1 MNRRI
6 VKDRL
11 SQGIMLT
18 LTVLAMLMV
27 AAIAIGLY
35 MKSKSVFDGQSLWS
49 LLSGSEWRP
58 LKGEFGFLP
67 FLMGTIWVTVL
78 SIMIALP
85 ISLLTAVYLT
95 EYAKPL
101 VKKFVFP
108 VLDILAALPSVI
120 YGVWGVL
127 VIVPWI
133 SHKVAPHFVDFS
145 TGYTVLAAGI
155 VLSVMVL
162 PLLVSLFIEVFSSV
176 PSDLREA
183 SLSLGATRWQTAVK
197 VVMRRTVP
205 GILASS
211 VLAVSR
217 AMGETIAVLMVC
229 GCVVGVPH
237 SLLDPAYP
245 IPALI
250 ANNYGEMLSIPL
262 YESALM
268 FAALLLFAVVLIFN
282 LLSRIVLYRI
292 DKQNGMT
299 L

>member
-1 MNRRI
+1 MNIRLLKNRI
-6 VKDRL
+6 ARDSMLV
-11 SQGIMLT
+11 LT
-18 LTVLAMLMV
+18 LLSIVMV
-27 AAIAIGLY
+27 ADIAIGLY
-35 MKSKSVFDGQSLWS
+35 LKSKPVLESESLWT
-49 LLSGSEWRP
+49 LLFSSEWKP
-58 LKGEFGFLP
+58 LKGRFGFLP
-67 FLMGTIWVTVL
+67 FLMGTVWVTLL
-78 SIMIALP
+78 SITIALP
-85 ISLLTAVYLT
+85 ISLLTAVFLT
-95 EYAKPL
+95 EYARPII
-101 VKKFVFP
+101 KKFVFP

-133 SHKVAPHFVDFS
+133 SKSVAPHFVDFS

-155 VLSVMVL
+155 VLSVMVV

-176 PSDLREA
+176 PVELREA
-183 SLSLGATRWQTAVK
+183 SLSLGATRWQTALR
-197 VVMRRTVP
+197 VVMRKSLA

-229 GCVVGVPH
+229 GCVVGLPH
-237 SLLDPAYP
+237 GLLDACYP

-268 FAALLLFAVVLIFN
+268 FAALMLFAVVLIFN
-282 LLSRIVLYRI
+282 LVSRVVLYRI
-292 DKQNGMT
+292 EKQNE
-299 L
+299 

>member
-1 MNRRI
+1 MNIRI
-6 VKDRL
+6 LKDRTARD
-11 SQGIMLT
+11 IMLVLT
-18 LTVLAMLMV
+18 LLSIVMV
-27 AAIAIGLY
+27 ADIAIGLY
-35 MKSKSVFDGQSLWS
+35 LKSKPVLESESLWT
-49 LLSGSEWRP
+49 LLFSSEWKP
-58 LKGEFGFLP
+58 LKGRFGFLP
-67 FLMGTIWVTVL
+67 FLMGTVWVTLL
-78 SIMIALP
+78 SITIALP
-85 ISLLTAVYLT
+85 ISLLTAVFLT
-95 EYAKPL
+95 EYARPII
-101 VKKFVFP
+101 KKFVFP

-133 SHKVAPHFVDFS
+133 SKSVAPHFVDFS

-155 VLSVMVL
+155 VLSVMVV

-176 PSDLREA
+176 PVELREA
-183 SLSLGATRWQTAVK
+183 SLSLGATRWQTALR
-197 VVMRRTVP
+197 VVMRKSLA

-229 GCVVGVPH
+229 GCVVGLPH
-237 SLLDPAYP
+237 GLLDACYP

-268 FAALLLFAVVLIFN
+268 FAALMLFAVVLIFN
-282 LLSRIVLYRI
+282 LVSRIVLYRI
-292 DKQNGMT
+292 EKQNE
-299 L
+299 

>member
-1 MNRRI
+1 MNIRI
-6 VKDRL
+6 LKNRIARDSMLV
-11 SQGIMLT
+11 LT
-18 LTVLAMLMV
+18 LLSIVMV
-27 AAIAIGLY
+27 ADIAIGLY
-35 MKSKSVFDGQSLWS
+35 LKSKPVLESESLWT
-49 LLSGSEWRP
+49 LLFSSEWKP
-58 LKGEFGFLP
+58 LKGRFGFLP
-67 FLMGTIWVTVL
+67 FLMGTVWVTLL
-78 SIMIALP
+78 SITIALP
-85 ISLLTAVYLT
+85 ISLLTAVFLT
-95 EYAKPL
+95 EYARPIIKR
-101 VKKFVFP
+101 FVFP

-133 SHKVAPHFVDFS
+133 SKSVAPHFVDFS

-155 VLSVMVL
+155 VLSVMVV

-176 PSDLREA
+176 PVELREA
-183 SLSLGATRWQTAVK
+183 SLSLGATRWQTALR
-197 VVMRRTVP
+197 VVMRKSLA

-229 GCVVGVPH
+229 GCVVGLPH
-237 SLLDPAYP
+237 GLLDACYP

-268 FAALLLFAVVLIFN
+268 FAALMLFAVVLIFN
-282 LLSRIVLYRI
+282 LVSRVVLYRI
-292 DKQNGMT
+292 EKQNE
-299 L
+299 